1 MDIGR
6 DWITFLNITLSLSLS
21 GVCAMSYGFL
31 LSGIFESIRISTELS
46 GIIDLVLLLFAGMY
60 INVKSLSYFKYLS
73 FFFYANE
80 TIAINFWGQVEDIK
94 CNPDPQAICFA
105 NGTHVL
111 QEMGFA
117 TTQSDVYRDYILQFI
132 LTVITH
138 VFGYLGTRRNI
149 RKTGFY

>member
-1 MDIGR
+1 M
-6 DWITFLNITLSLSLS
+6 ITLSLSLS
-21 GVCAMSYGFL
+21 GICAMSYGFL
-31 LSGIFESIRISTELS
+31 LSGIFESIRVSTELS

-80 TIAINFWGQVEDIK
+80 TIAINFWSQVEDIK

-117 TTQSDVYRDYILQFI
+117 TTQSALYTDYILQFI
-132 LTVITH
+132 LTVVTH
-138 VFGYLGTRRNI
+138 VFAYLGTRRNV